1 RRRMEENLLGRK
13 SGRERIATVR
23 EEMQKT
29 MENSVGIYRNR
40 QSLEE
45 TAGKIRQLQERF
57 GGIKLDD
64 FSRTFNTELTS
75 ALELGCMLD
84 VAETMVHSALK
95 RTESHGAHKRREF
108 SARA

>member
-1 RRRMEENLLGRK
+1 
-13 SGRERIATVR
+13 
-23 EEMQKT
+23 MQKT
-29 MENSVGIYRNR
+29 METSVGIYRNR
-40 QSLEE
+40 KSLEE

-64 FSRTFNTELTS
+64 SSRTFNTELTS

-95 RTESHGAHKRREF
+95 RTESRGAHQRTDF
-108 SARA
+108 PARDDKNFLAHALASRALGRGS